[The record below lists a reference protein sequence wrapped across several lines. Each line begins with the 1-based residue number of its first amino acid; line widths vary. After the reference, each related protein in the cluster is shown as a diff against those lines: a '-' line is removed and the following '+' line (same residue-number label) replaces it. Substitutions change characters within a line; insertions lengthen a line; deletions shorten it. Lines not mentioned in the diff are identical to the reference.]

1 MGLDYSY
8 VLLIKQ
14 SDEQL
19 LLEHIAQNGS
29 IHELPK
35 PFGTCVTL
43 DFTLDKILTR
53 YLEGSIRDFHR
64 ENRARQWTLE
74 KSKNRNFFPTD
85 TTGRV
90 GCIYLEIKRSPL
102 MEYAYASFLAATS
115 DMSRLLQDSPSIR
128 EWFIHLSRITNA
140 SAAFLD
146 LEEQGFEFI
155 YWQGKSVSA
164 TLTEELEVTQ
174 NAGLNSRLL
183 VDVCQGYANL
193 FLT

>member
-29 IHELPK
+29 INELPE

-43 DFTLDKILTR
+43 DFVLDDILSNYLKI
-53 YLEGSIRDFHR
+53 SIRDFYKDSWIKWR
-64 ENRARQWTLE
+64 PLD
-74 KSKNRNFFPTD
+74 KSKYRNFFPTD

-90 GCIYLEIKRSPL
+90 GCIYLEIKHSPL
-102 MEYAYASFLAATS
+102 SEYAYASFLAATS
-115 DMSRLLQDSPSIR
+115 TMSKLLQESSSIR
-128 EWFIHLSRITNA
+128 EWFIRLSRITNA
-140 SAAFLD
+140 SAAFMD

-155 YWQGKSVSA
+155 YWQGKNISA
-164 TLTEELEVTQ
+164 TLNEELEVTQ
-174 NAGLNSRLL
+174 NADLDSQSLI
-183 VDVCQGYANL
+183 DVCKGYSDL